1 MNDLYAKIPQYRVA
15 LDQLAYSTGRPM
27 NPGYVEASNE
37 VEKTLD
43 AIWVNN
49 ADVDTA
55 LAELEA
61 KMNKLLNE

>member
-1 MNDLYAKIPQYRVA
+1 MA
-15 LDQLAYSTGRPM
+15 LDQLAYSTGRPI